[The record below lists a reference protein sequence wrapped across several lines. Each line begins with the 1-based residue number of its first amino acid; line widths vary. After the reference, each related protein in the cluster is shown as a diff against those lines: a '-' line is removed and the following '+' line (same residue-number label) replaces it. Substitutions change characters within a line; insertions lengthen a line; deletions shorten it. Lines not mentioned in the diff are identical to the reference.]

1 MRADLPARLFGG
13 NGLSRLADLVDIDVE
28 STITGF
34 DQLSPGALGA
44 LEVLITGWGSPRIG
58 AAELEAMPRLRAI
71 FHAAGT
77 VKEHIAP
84 EAWERGILVTT
95 AADANAR
102 PVAEYTLAT
111 ILLSGKSIPALAD
124 AYALDPGA
132 SGDYLAEIGNYRR
145 TVGIIGASRVGR
157 RVIHLLQQFD
167 FTVLLYDPHMAPDD
181 PIERLVERTGLDEL
195 FRRATVVSVHAPLL
209 PETVGMIGREQF
221 ELMRPGSVLINT
233 ARAPIVD
240 QAALTDAVRTGR
252 LRAVLDVTDPE
263 PLPAGDPLRSLT
275 GVILTPHV
283 AGALGNELGRLGES
297 TLRDI
302 ELYTAGLPVEHP
314 VTKEALVAMA

>member
-1 MRADLPARLFGG
+1 
-13 NGLSRLADLVDIDVE
+13 
-28 STITGF
+28 
-34 DQLSPGALGA
+34 
-44 LEVLITGWGSPRIG
+44 
-58 AAELEAMPRLRAI
+58 
-71 FHAAGT
+71 
-77 VKEHIAP
+77 
-84 EAWERGILVTT
+84 
-95 AADANAR
+95 
-102 PVAEYTLAT
+102 
-111 ILLSGKSIPALAD
+111 
-124 AYALDPGA
+124 
-132 SGDYLAEIGNYRR
+132 
-145 TVGIIGASRVGR
+145 
-157 RVIHLLQQFD
+157 
-167 FTVLLYDPHMAPDD
+167 
-181 PIERLVERTGLDEL
+181 
-195 FRRATVVSVHAPLL
+195 
-209 PETVGMIGREQF
+209 MIGREQF

-240 QAALTDAVRTGR
+240 QAALTDAVRAGR